1 MITNSI
7 MGAVEGLTIVPD
19 FDIPPGV
26 ASVVHGAL
34 RAFSKL
40 DNEQQQYIDHE
51 HLDTADILTEDGA
64 IDSREVDRQLKF
76 FADDEEFINF
86 YQSAPKGSVSN
97 IIWLLHGG
105 HKAKKWLNKLRKD
118 GT

>member
-1 MITNSI
+1 MIANLSN
-7 MGAVEGLTIVPD
+7 GAAEGITVVPD

-26 ASVVHGAL
+26 ASVARGAL
-34 RAFSKL
+34 MAFSKL

-64 IDSREVDRQLKF
+64 IDSREADRQLKF
-76 FADDEEFINF
+76 FDDDEEFINF

-97 IIWLLHGG
+97 IIWLMHGG
-105 HKAKKWLNKLRKD
+105 HRAKKWLNKLRN
-118 GT
+118 GAT

>member
-1 MITNSI
+1 MIANLSK
-7 MGAVEGLTIVPD
+7 GAVVGMIIPMAD
-19 FDIPPGV
+19 FEIPPHV
-26 ASVVHGAL
+26 ASVARGAL
-34 RAFSKL
+34 KAFSKL

-51 HLDTADILTEDGA
+51 HLDTADILIEDGS

-76 FADDEEFINF
+76 FDGDEEFINF

-105 HKAKKWLNKLRKD
+105 LKAKKWLNKIK
-118 GT
+118 GV